1 MRKLTSV
8 AAAFTLAMGTVLAV
22 GAPADADTAGC
33 VTKREF
39 GRVAKG
45 WSKARV
51 HRVFDTRGTQSAFFG
66 ASSFSPAEEWR
77 EYRACRNP
85 QYSMVQVDY
94 EKRAGVWRVSDKT
107 AFWG

>member
-1 MRKLTSV
+1 M
-8 AAAFTLAMGTVLAV
+8 
-22 GAPADADTAGC
+22 
-33 VTKREF
+33 TKREF

-51 HRVFDTRGTQSAFFG
+51 HRVFDTRGTQTAFFG
-66 ASSFSPAEEWR
+66 ASPYSRAEEWR

-85 QYSMVQVDY
+85 EWSMVEVDY
-94 EKRAGVWRVSDKT
+94 EKRSGVWRVTDKT